1 MSTATLTR
9 IRSTK
14 IRFEQEAL
22 DWLGRHWSGG
32 LTGLRTLWGLR
43 SYLRKK
49 RARLKVPENFRA
61 VLRPEPPGLTHEAPA
76 SLDSIRSM
84 KGRAIM
90 SKLVTL
96 EAGGI
101 ADLGGAK
108 IHRPQR
114 GSDLL
119 YITQRTESYVLG
131 ENAGAI
137 DNLPQGV
144 EAYVTYRHLSHQE
157 AAEWLIENDHEV
169 PQRLL
174 DSINIL

>member
-9 IRSTK
+9 IRSTT
-14 IRFEQEAL
+14 IRFEEVVL
-22 DWLGRHWSGG
+22 DWLGRNWSGG
-32 LTGLRTLWGLR
+32 LTLLRTVWGLR

-49 RARLKVPENFRA
+49 KARLKAPENFRA
-61 VLRPEPPGLTHEAPA
+61 VLRPEPLGLTPEAPA

-90 SKLVTL
+90 SRLVTL
-96 EAGGI
+96 EAGGV

-108 IHRPQR
+108 IHRQQR

-119 YITQRTESYVLG
+119 YVTKRTGSYVLG
-131 ENAGAI
+131 VNAGAI
-137 DNLPQGV
+137 DDLPQGV
-144 EAYVTYRHLSHQE
+144 EAYVTYRYLSHQE

-174 DSINIL
+174 DGVNIL